1 MANYDELPL
10 YKASYDLL
18 LETFRFVK
26 DFTREYKYTI
36 GQTLK
41 EETVSLVM
49 LIYKA
54 NCSEDKRDII
64 IKTREKLEKIRLIIR
79 LVKDLHQISTKKFVH
94 INKRVEIV
102 SRQLVGWQ
110 KSVK

>member
-26 DFTREYKYTI
+26 DFSREYKYTI

-41 EETVSLVM
+41 EETIKLVM
-49 LIYKA
+49 LIYRA
-54 NCSEDKRDII
+54 NCEKEKNIVI
-64 IKTREKLEKIRLIIR
+64 AKAREKLEKIRLVIR
-79 LVKDLHQISTKKFVH
+79 LVKDLHQINTKSFVH
-94 INKRVEIV
+94 INKRVETV
-102 SRQLVGWQ
+102 SRQLTGWQ